1 MTNAPETPDELLVYC
16 PEMIFV
22 AAENGAIIRASSA
35 LERGLSDELQKGARL
50 HDLVHAQEKSVFDA
64 AWARASNAADPAT
77 FRSRLRTSSG
87 AYQAFLVT
95 LRKGPDGR
103 DVVYGSLRPED
114 RRAKLRTQVSLL
126 QSIIENVPICV
137 WAIDTEGVF
146 TYHDGK
152 GLELAG
158 VKAGQFLGMNAF
170 EVYAESPDN
179 FTHVRAALA
188 GETQHHISYD
198 NHQWWENWELPVRD
212 EEGDVSA
219 VVGVTLNITDT
230 KRVEEE
236 LRSKLALIQQQ
247 QEVIRALST
256 PIIQVWDN
264 VLTLPMVGVLDS
276 ARAAEV
282 MHNLLSE
289 VVRTRARFAILD
301 LTGVDAI
308 DTATASHLLSL
319 VRAIKLL
326 GAEGIVTGMRPAI
339 AQTVVGLGVDLSGI
353 ILLSTLRE
361 GLKLCMRR
369 MGASA

>member
-1 MTNAPETPDELLVYC
+1 MTNAPDAPDELLVHC

-22 AAENGAIIRASSA
+22 AAENGAIIRASIA
-35 LERGLSDELQKGARL
+35 LERALSDDLQKGARL
-50 HDLVHAQEKSVFDA
+50 HDLVHAQEIGVFDA
-64 AWARASNAADPAT
+64 AWARAGGGADPTT
-77 FRSRLRTSSG
+77 FRSRLRTASG
-87 AYQAFLVT
+87 AYQAFLVS
-95 LRKGPDGR
+95 LRRGPG

-114 RRAKLRTQVSLL
+114 RRAKLRTQVQLL

-170 EVYAESPDN
+170 EVYADNPDS
-179 FTHVRAALA
+179 FRHVRAALA
-188 GETQHHISYD
+188 GETQHHISYEG
-198 NHQWWENWELPVRD
+198 HHWWENWELPVRD

-289 VVRTRARFAILD
+289 VVRTRARFAIID